1 MIVGKSSDDKIK
13 ELRKT
18 MEEKKWKGV
27 VVSMLDEIAW
37 LFNLRGTDIQYNP
50 GELPFSSYIFIIFLF
65 WLYLSRLVFF
75 AYALITLKEAILFI
89 DPSQVSDIVSAH
101 LGDEIIV
108 KPYEAFFT
116 ELHDFAKI
124 VVGKETIVIAKQA
137 SLAIANAIGEV
148 CLGLIS
154 LIMVQTM
161 KPSG

>member
-65 WLYLSRLVFF
+65 
-75 AYALITLKEAILFI
+75 
-89 DPSQVSDIVSAH
+89 
-101 LGDEIIV
+101 
-108 KPYEAFFT
+108 
-116 ELHDFAKI
+116 
-124 VVGKETIVIAKQA
+124 
-137 SLAIANAIGEV
+137 
-148 CLGLIS
+148 
-154 LIMVQTM
+154 
-161 KPSG
+161 